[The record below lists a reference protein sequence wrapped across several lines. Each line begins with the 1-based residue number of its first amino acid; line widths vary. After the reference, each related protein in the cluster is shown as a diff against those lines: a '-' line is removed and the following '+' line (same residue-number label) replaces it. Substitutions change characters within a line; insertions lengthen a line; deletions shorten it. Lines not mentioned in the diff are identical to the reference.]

1 MKKIYYLLALVIVAF
16 ASCKPLS
23 KTYQDIDSAP
33 LGDVK
38 LTLSTTEYKSLPST
52 NYAFNSFNF
61 KTINDANLSI
71 PSILAIKYPVI
82 ADLKSASVS
91 FAMDP
96 TTSSIAAPD
105 FALARIATTLVTLAD
120 HTFPTSTINGNL
132 IPGNSVAYFTAD
144 AAINYL
150 NYKYPTPAAYQMVVL
165 TYNYLET
172 GVTAAAGNTTTDT
185 FVFLKN
191 TWTKIYT
198 ISPAQYASV
207 NRGSNNMFLTTD
219 LPNIIYILNSILKED
234 VLLMSGTTTGTTIY
248 VAYKY
253 NTTDQRVQ
261 GLTYDGSNWISRQTL
276 SFLKVKGV
284 WLPDP
289 TVTIIEG
296 IGVNDD
302 YKWLNDPNNPIGLA
316 IGTATARANLASFGD
331 YNINATGPTVW
342 NDADLTASLAA
353 ILLHRFP
360 TPVVG
365 VPYKIVYSVF
375 VSKVT
380 QTSKVFIFNGTAFV
394 LQQ

>member
-16 ASCKPLS
+16 ASCKPLN

-33 LGDVK
+33 LSDVK
-38 LTLSTTEYKSLPST
+38 LTLSTSEYKSLPST

-71 PSILAIKYPVI
+71 PNILAIKYPVI
-82 ADLKSASVS
+82 ADLKSATVS
-91 FAMDP
+91 FALDP
-96 TTSSIAAPD
+96 TTSSIASPD
-105 FALARIATTLVTLAD
+105 VTLARNAIVLVTPAD
-120 HTFPTSTINGNL
+120 HNFPATTTNGNL
-132 IPGNSVAYFTAD
+132 IPGNTLAYFTSD
-144 AAINYL
+144 VAINYL

-165 TYNYLET
+165 TYNYFET
-172 GVTAAAGNTTTDT
+172 GVTSATGNVVTDT

-198 ISPAQYASV
+198 VSPAQYASV
-207 NRGSNNMFLTTD
+207 SRGTNNMFLTTD
-219 LPNIIYILNSILKED
+219 LPSIIFYLNSILKED
-234 VLLMSGTTTGTTIY
+234 AILMSGITTGSTIY

-261 GLTYDGSNWISRQTL
+261 GLTYDGSNWVSRQTL
-276 SFLKVKGV
+276 SFLKVKGI

-296 IGVNDD
+296 TGVNPDFV
-302 YKWLNDPNNPIGLA
+302 WLRDNTS

-331 YNINATGPTVW
+331 YNINATGTTVW

-360 TPVVG
+360 TPTAG
-365 VPYKIVYSVF
+365 IPYKIIYSVF

-380 QTSKVFIFNGTAFV
+380 QTSKVFTFNGTAFV
-394 LQQ
+394 LQTQ